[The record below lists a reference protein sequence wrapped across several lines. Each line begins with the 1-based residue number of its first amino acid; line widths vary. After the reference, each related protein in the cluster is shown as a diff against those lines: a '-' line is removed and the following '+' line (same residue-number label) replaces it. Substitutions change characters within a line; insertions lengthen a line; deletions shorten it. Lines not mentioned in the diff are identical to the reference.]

1 MERIFRFFN
10 REIQGLHQTAFL
22 LASATIGAKV
32 LALLRDRLLA
42 STFGAGKTLDIYY
55 AAFRIPDFLYVFSL
69 ALVSTTVLI
78 PVFLEKKER
87 SSKEALA
94 LMNSIW
100 TFFFLVITVS
110 AVVVYF
116 ALPYLVRFV
125 APGFSAA
132 DTFTLINLSR
142 ILLLSPIFLGISN
155 LLSSVVQSFKRFA
168 VYALSGV
175 LYNAGIIFGL
185 VVFYPIF
192 GERGI
197 VSGVV
202 LGAFLHLSIQLPVL
216 VRLKYLPF
224 FTVKVVWHDIKKVFL
239 LSFPRTLGLS
249 LNEIMLTIITAL
261 ASFMAAGSIAV
272 FNFAINLNALPLGII
287 ALSYSVAA
295 FPDLAHKFLKNEK
308 EKFMFMISSAVR
320 HMVFWLL
327 PASALFIVLRAQI
340 VRVILGAGAFT
351 WTNTKLTAAS
361 LAILSFSLFAQGLIL
376 LLVRAFYAAG
386 KTKIP
391 LIVNIVSSF
400 FTVSLALL
408 LMYFSKVF
416 PDTRVYLENF
426 FRVGGVQ
433 GTSMLVLPL
442 AYSLGTIVNVFILW
456 SFFKK
461 NFTDFCGE
469 VYRSFLEII
478 FVSVIIGFTSYI
490 FLGILDD
497 VFDIN
502 TFIGVFMQGFLAG
515 IFGLFVGFFTLK
527 LLKNT
532 EFQELAL
539 SLKNR
544 LPKKKPIAPEI
555 EELP

>member
-22 LASATIGAKV
+22 LASATIGAKI

-78 PVFLEKKER
+78 PIFLEKKER

-100 TFFFLVITVS
+100 TFFFLVITVL
-110 AVVVYF
+110 AVAVYF
-116 ALPYLVRFV
+116 TLPYLVRFV

-132 DTFTLINLSR
+132 DTSTLINLSR

-202 LGAFLHLSIQLPVL
+202 LGAFLHLFVQLPVL

-224 FTVKVVWHDIKKVFL
+224 FTAKIAWHDIKKVFL
-239 LSFPRTLGLS
+239 LSLPRTLGLS
-249 LNEIMLTIITAL
+249 LNEIMLTVITAL

-295 FPDLAHKFLKNEK
+295 FPDLAHKFLKDEK

-351 WTNTKLTAAS
+351 WTNTRLTAAS

-408 LMYFSKVF
+408 LMYLSKVF

-426 FRVGGVQ
+426 LRVGGVQ
-433 GTSMLVLPL
+433 GTSMLILPL
-442 AYSLGTIVNVFILW
+442 AYSLGTVVNVFLLW

-461 NFTDFCGE
+461 IFTDFCGE

-478 FVSVIIGFTSYI
+478 FVSVIIGSTSYI

-502 TFIGVFMQGFLAG
+502 TFLGVFMQGFLAG
-515 IFGLFVGFFTLK
+515 IFGLFSGFFTFK
-527 LLKNT
+527 LLKNA

>member
-22 LASATIGAKV
+22 LASATIGAKI

-78 PVFLEKKER
+78 PIFLEKKER

-100 TFFFLVITVS
+100 TFFFLVITVL
-110 AVVVYF
+110 AVAVYF
-116 ALPYLVRFV
+116 TLPYLVRFV

-132 DTFTLINLSR
+132 DTSTLINLSR

-202 LGAFLHLSIQLPVL
+202 LGAFLHLFVQLPVL

-224 FTVKVVWHDIKKVFL
+224 FTAKIAWHDIKKVFL
-239 LSFPRTLGLS
+239 LSLPRTLGLS
-249 LNEIMLTIITAL
+249 LNEIMLTVITAL

-295 FPDLAHKFLKNEK
+295 FPDLAHKFLKDEK

-351 WTNTKLTAAS
+351 WANTRLTAAS

-408 LMYFSKVF
+408 LMYLSKVF

-426 FRVGGVQ
+426 LRVGGVQ
-433 GTSMLVLPL
+433 GTSMLILPL
-442 AYSLGTIVNVFILW
+442 AYSLGTVVNVFLLW

-461 NFTDFCGE
+461 IFTDFCGE

-478 FVSVIIGFTSYI
+478 FVSVIIGSTSYI

-502 TFIGVFMQGFLAG
+502 TFLGVFMQGFLAG
-515 IFGLFVGFFTLK
+515 IFGLFSGFFTFK
-527 LLKNT
+527 LLKNA

>member
-22 LASATIGAKV
+22 LASATIGAKI

-78 PVFLEKKER
+78 PIFLEKKER

-100 TFFFLVITVS
+100 TFFFLVMTIS
-110 AVVVYF
+110 AAAVYL
-116 ALPYLVRFV
+116 ALPYLARFV

-132 DTFTLINLSR
+132 DTSALINLSR

-155 LLSSVVQSFKRFA
+155 LFSSVVQSFRRFT

-185 VVFYPIF
+185 ALLYPIF
-192 GERGI
+192 KEKGI
-197 VSGVV
+197 VLGVV
-202 LGAFLHLSIQLPVL
+202 FGAFLHLFVQLPVL
-216 VRLKYLPF
+216 IRLKYLPF
-224 FTVKVVWHDIKKVFL
+224 FTVKIIWRDIKKVFL

-249 LNEIMLTIITAL
+249 LNELMLTAITAL
-261 ASFMAAGSIAV
+261 ASFMTAGSIAV
-272 FNFAINLNALPLGII
+272 FNFAVNLNALPLGII

-295 FPDLAHKFLKNEK
+295 FPDLANKFLKNEK
-308 EKFMFMISSAVR
+308 EKFLLMVSSTVR

-327 PASALFIVLRAQI
+327 PASAMFIVLRAQI

-351 WTNTKLTAAS
+351 WTNTRLTAAS

-391 LIVNIVSSF
+391 LIVNIASSI

-408 LMYFSKVF
+408 LMYFSVIF
-416 PDTRVYLENF
+416 PGTRVYLENF
-426 FRVGGVQ
+426 LRVGGVQ
-433 GTSMLVLPL
+433 GASMLVLPL
-442 AYSLGTIVNVFILW
+442 AYSLGTIVNVFLLW
-456 SFFKK
+456 LFFKK
-461 NFTDFCGE
+461 NFTDFDRE
-469 VYRSFLEII
+469 TYRSFLEII
-478 FVSVIIGFTSYI
+478 FVSVIIGFTSYV
-490 FLGILDD
+490 FLGVFDD

-515 IFGLFVGFFTLK
+515 IFGLIAGIFGFK
-527 LLKNT
+527 LLKNA
-532 EFQELAL
+532 EFREFVLA
-539 SLKNR
+539 LKNR
-544 LPKKKPIAPEI
+544 LPRKKPIAPEI